1 MWEQRYSTP
10 EYLFGTEPAAFVRR
24 EATRLAPASRILCL
38 ADGEGRNSV
47 HLASLGHHCTAMEF
61 APSAIAKGRALAAG
75 RGVEVAFVE
84 ADIRDW
90 QWQPD
95 SFDAVM
101 AVFIQFADPA
111 LRDDIFAGSI
121 RTLRPGGLLF
131 LHGYTPAQLAL
142 GTGGPPQVENL
153 YTPELLARAFAG
165 TEVLRLHEYEAV
177 LDEGRGHHGRS
188 ALIDLIARK
197 PVPDRITP

>member
-10 EYLFGTEPAAFVRR
+10 DYLFGTEPAEFVRR
-24 EATRLAPASRILCL
+24 EATRLAPASEILCL

-47 HLASLGHHCTAMEF
+47 HLATLGHRCTATEF
-61 APSAIAKGRALAAG
+61 APPAIAKGRALAG
-75 RGVEVAFVE
+75 ECGVEVAFVQ

-90 QWQPD
+90 QWQPN

-101 AVFIQFADPA
+101 AVFIQFADPV

-121 RTLRPGGLLF
+121 RTLRPGGLIF
-131 LHGYTPAQLAL
+131 LHGYTPAQLEL

-153 YTPELLARAFAG
+153 YTPDLLTRAFAG
-165 TEVLRLHEYEAV
+165 MELLRLNAYEGT
-177 LDEGRGHHGRS
+177 LDEGRGHRGRS

-197 PVPDRITP
+197 P